1 MPDYKS
7 KIEYD
12 GKKLP
17 DVFKELKE
25 KQNQD
30 YNNQLISVIK
40 NRNTYK
46 GKLKPKTITVFK
58 IKKKKINF
66 KNLKLNSANNFFI
79 IILLICFAITTFLT
93 NSIAVTQGEI
103 NENEKISKVKIE
115 ENENSI
121 DIMNILDSNITVIR
135 RKEIVTE
142 QSEINYMTTY
152 RENPNLPKDEQIIAQ
167 SGVPGK
173 QELTIVRIYE
183 DNDLVEENII
193 KTNIYEDAIQE
204 IVDVGSSE
212 FLAKL
217 DIHLGDTVYLQS
229 DAILKESM
237 DNNII
242 SLANIPQYYDVKILE
257 TFEEWAKVE
266 YDGQVGFLENSYLT
280 SVALDNEIVNKCRI
294 KKIKSNID
302 VNMELNKI
310 SGLLLEDYQKMLSGI
325 SNDKNKIFENNAG
338 VFFEIEQKYN
348 INGVFLASVAIHES
362 GWGTSLIAN
371 DKNNLFG
378 YGAYDSSPYQS
389 SFSFDTYGDGIEI
402 VAKSLVKNYLNP
414 AGTII
419 YNGEIATGTY
429 YNGPNVAGVNIRYA
443 SDKNWYMKVFSKML
457 YLYDRL

>member
-1 MPDYKS
+1 
-7 KIEYD
+7 
-12 GKKLP
+12 
-17 DVFKELKE
+17 
-25 KQNQD
+25 
-30 YNNQLISVIK
+30 
-40 NRNTYK
+40 
-46 GKLKPKTITVFK
+46 
-58 IKKKKINF
+58 
-66 KNLKLNSANNFFI
+66 
-79 IILLICFAITTFLT
+79 
-93 NSIAVTQGEI
+93 
-103 NENEKISKVKIE
+103 
-115 ENENSI
+115 
-121 DIMNILDSNITVIR
+121 MNILDSNITVIR

-266 YDGQVGFLENSYLT
+266 YEGQVGFLENSYLT

-362 GWGTSLIAN
+362 GWGTSLIAK

-389 SFSFDTYGDGIEI
+389 SFSFDTF
-402 VAKSLVKNYLNP
+402 A
-414 AGTII
+414 
-419 YNGEIATGTY
+419 
-429 YNGPNVAGVNIRYA
+429 
-443 SDKNWYMKVFSKML
+443 
-457 YLYDRL
+457 